1 MELVDVCTY
10 TTLYRSVESEIIK
23 RITLKYETQRMTPEE
38 TREWGMHCTK
48 YLVTVSLT
56 NQKHDSP
63 SIVLIMFA
71 ESLPEMWLV
80 FALMMCNAH
89 AVYNSYD
96 LESFCKKYNLTE
108 NRAKDIYHFCDCQ
121 QQLLKSVVGE
131 TMFMRM
137 LTSVDVLHK

>member
-23 RITLKYETQRMTPEE
+23 KITLKYETQRMTPEE
-38 TREWGMHCTK
+38 SREWGMHCTK
-48 YLVTVSLT
+48 YLVTVSLI
-56 NQKHDSP
+56 NQKHDNP
-63 SIVLIMFA
+63 SIVLIMFT
-71 ESLPEMWLV
+71 EDLPEMWIV

-96 LESFCKKYNLTE
+96 LESFCKKYKLTE